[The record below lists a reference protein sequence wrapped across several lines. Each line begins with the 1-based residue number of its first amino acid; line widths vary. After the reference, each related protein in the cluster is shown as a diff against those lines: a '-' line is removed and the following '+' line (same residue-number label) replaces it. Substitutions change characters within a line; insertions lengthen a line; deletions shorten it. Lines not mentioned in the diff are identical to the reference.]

1 MAGKVSD
8 KEERLVPRREG
19 VVKYTKPPD
28 NKVPP
33 SQR

>member
-1 MAGKVSD
+1 MAGKGSD
-8 KEERLVPRREG
+8 KADRVVPRREG
-19 VVKYTKPPD
+19 VVKFTKPPD